1 MKGLA
6 KGMNYK
12 LGKLKRM
19 KDKKGN
25 EMREKK
31 SLNGRCS

>member
-1 MKGLA
+1 MNDIFRKKSKNMKGLA

-19 KDKKGN
+19 KDK
-25 EMREKK
+25 
-31 SLNGRCS
+31 